1 MKHLDEVL
9 SEMFSRVGRVY
20 TELPTGEWF
29 TKEEWT
35 REQQEDFASWMQQ
48 YLLSNTKALKELTGK
63 SIKNKEVVQK
73 VVKEFLS
80 NYGWNIKE
88 VKRHEANR
96 R

>member
-9 SEMFSRVGRVY
+9 SEMFSRVGRIY

-29 TKEEWT
+29 TQEEWT
-35 REQQEDFASWMQQ
+35 QEQQEDFASWMQQ
-48 YLLSNTKALKELTGK
+48 YLLTTPKALKQFTGK
-63 SIKNKEVVQK
+63 SIKNKEVIQK
-73 VVKEFLS
+73 VVKEFLA

-88 VKRHEANR
+88 IKRHEANR